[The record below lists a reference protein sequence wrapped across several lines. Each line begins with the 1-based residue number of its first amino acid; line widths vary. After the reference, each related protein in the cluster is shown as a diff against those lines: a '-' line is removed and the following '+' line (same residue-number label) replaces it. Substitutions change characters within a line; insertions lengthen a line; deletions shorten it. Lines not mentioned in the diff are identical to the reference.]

1 MYRLDPT
8 SAQLGPNVMYTFV
21 APTFVE
27 SSYTRIPIHKI
38 TLATVIH
45 HLPIDLPQLQG
56 FHSGERIAEVIQRTL
71 TTYAITP
78 QKLGYFVLDNAAS
91 NDTAVAAL
99 GRLNGF
105 EATYRYL
112 RCGPHTLNL
121 VGQAIIFGKDK
132 DAYDNAADELGDEE
146 AFMED
151 WRKHGPLGVLM
162 DIINYIK
169 TPQQYE
175 LFANFQ
181 RLANRDLPTHKQL
194 KILQPVKPVV
204 TWWNSFYGAFERAA
218 HLHSAYNSYAGYR
231 INRVAL
237 DDAHA
242 IAHNNKLPEAPD
254 LMRLSRRAPI
264 QQVRTRFLHLHQ
276 RSTGLSAADWGV
288 ITEYM
293 ECLKPLKNATSRL
306 EGRGKGGNFGA
317 IYETIPVFEYL
328 LSSLEALTL
337 PYAHVNF
344 NAHPEAPEDHL
355 AINLK
360 AAWRK
365 ANDYYDKLDRS
376 PAYYAAV
383 CLHLYYKF
391 YCDNSWRDKV
401 GWLDTANARFQQLWA
416 EYKPV
421 LPLILRPRAPQAS
434 SINKVI
440 GAFVNAGNDNEGV
453 SLDEFE
459 RWKKHEPKWTA
470 EQYIEEGNPVQYWMK
485 LRPKY
490 PNLARLALD
499 VMTIPAS
506 SSDCERMF
514 SELGDLLEPKRRA
527 IGSQLLAAI
536 QLVRGWVGAG
546 FELPTGETPEA
557 AVTDDDIAREYGICD

>member
-1 MYRLDPT
+1 
-8 SAQLGPNVMYTFV
+8 
-21 APTFVE
+21 
-27 SSYTRIPIHKI
+27 I